1 MNSTNPTQNAAENN
15 NSICEFGI
23 QWIFL
28 LFGQCVST
36 PHEALGFFL
45 GIFSIL
51 CWFLVYIPQLYEN
64 YKRGRCDDA
73 LSIWF
78 LLFWLFG
85 DT

>member
-1 MNSTNPTQNAAENN
+1 MNIENN
-15 NSICEFGI
+15 TPAINATTDSSCDNGI

-28 LFGQCVST
+28 LFGQCVSSPT
-36 PHEALGFFL
+36 ETVGFFL

-51 CWFLVYIPQLYEN
+51 CWFLVYLPQLYEN

-78 LLFWLFG
+78 LIFWLFG